1 MEITVTG
8 FSQLQGV
15 EEEDGSLLLID
26 PLRPQKVGEDRESEM
41 DEKLQAKTLAAQK
54 DCMLGK
60 CGKFAE
66 CCQ

>member
-1 MEITVTG
+1 MDFTVTE

-41 DEKLQAKTLAAQK
+41 DEMVAS
-54 DCMLGK
+54 
-60 CGKFAE
+60 
-66 CCQ
+66 